1 MKHTTNTQG
10 ISTLM
15 NHLGETHHAEDAHV
29 MPIYQTSAFGAP
41 AWAELDAKFAG
52 TAPGY
57 YYTRAGNPNAAQ
69 VAEKIAALEAL
80 DWLRAHPDTPL
91 NEMVQGEM
99 FASGMGAISAGL
111 LARLHAGDVLL
122 AQRAIYGGTYGLLRT
137 VASKLGIQVVWVKD
151 DSQKGWEAAFAQY
164 PHATMVYAE
173 TPINPSLKLV
183 DLTALSALAHDHN
196 AWVMVDNTF
205 ATPYC
210 QRPLTLGADIVVHS
224 TTKFLSGHGAVIG
237 GALVSPQLDFMQNDV
252 RGILQTVGASPS
264 PFDGWLTHLGLKT
277 FELRMEKHCDNTKI
291 LAKYLAKNQ
300 KVTQVNY
307 PGLETHPQHTLAR
320 QQMHAFG
327 GMLSFELAGGFE
339 AGVNFI
345 NRVQIATMIGSLGN
359 VDTLVSHPASMS
371 HRELP
376 RETRLATGI
385 PDGLVRVSV
394 GIENIEDLLQ
404 DFERALGG

>member
-1 MKHTTNTQG
+1 
-10 ISTLM
+10 
-15 NHLGETHHAEDAHV
+15 
-29 MPIYQTSAFGAP
+29 
-41 AWAELDAKFAG
+41 
-52 TAPGY
+52 
-57 YYTRAGNPNAAQ
+57 
-69 VAEKIAALEAL
+69 
-80 DWLRAHPDTPL
+80 
-91 NEMVQGEM
+91 
-99 FASGMGAISAGL
+99 
-111 LARLHAGDVLL
+111 
-122 AQRAIYGGTYGLLRT
+122 
-137 VASKLGIQVVWVKD
+137 
-151 DSQKGWEAAFAQY
+151 
-164 PHATMVYAE
+164 
-173 TPINPSLKLV
+173 
-183 DLTALSALAHDHN
+183 
-196 AWVMVDNTF
+196 
-205 ATPYC
+205 
-210 QRPLTLGADIVVHS
+210 
-224 TTKFLSGHGAVIG
+224 
-237 GALVSPQLDFMQNDV
+237 
-252 RGILQTVGASPS
+252 VGASPS